1 MKNLQKKIPAL
12 LTGFGAF
19 FLGASYALADELPVA
34 DLSVW
39 NSAQMK
45 PVHTFANIAIGI
57 IFGIAVIYAVI
68 MIAYYGIKLQGS
80 GSDLIKSQEAKNGL
94 KATVIGIII
103 TFSAIFVIGIILYV
117 LGLVG
122 IKAS

>member
-1 MKNLQKKIPAL
+1 MKKKILTVTSFLTAL
-12 LTGFGAF
+12 FVGAP
-19 FLGASYALADELPVA
+19 YALAADLPVA

-39 NSAQMK
+39 NSPQMQ
-45 PVHTFANIAIGI
+45 PVHAFANIAIGI
-57 IFGIAVIYAVI
+57 IFGVAVLYAVT

-80 GSDLIKSQEAKNGL
+80 GGDLIKSQEAKSGL
-94 KATVIGIII
+94 KSTVTGVII

-117 LGLVG
+117 LGIIG